1 MTTGEGG
8 AIIPSTK
15 KEKSKSSGGASQKS
29 SSSGGGVDLFSGLG
43 PSDLNHALDTDLDL
57 FGPDSMLS
65 GNLLPDLPTASGTRK
80 SSSRSSVLA
89 KSATTA
95 SNNRTST
102 TSSSSTALTSTTKN
116 KQYNTQIQS
125 QQPSALS
132 PRALPSTDTASMYE
146 ELIQQRTAQVGQNY
160 DHFSPPTI
168 DHY

>member
-1 MTTGEGG
+1 MPT
-8 AIIPSTK
+8 TK
-15 KEKSKSSGGASQKS
+15 KEKSKSTGGGGSSSQKS
-29 SSSGGGVDLFSGLG
+29 NSSRGGGGGVDLFSGLG

-57 FGPDSMLS
+57 FGPDSLLS
-65 GNLLPDLPTASGTRK
+65 GNLLPDLPTATGTRK
-80 SSSRSSVLA
+80 SSSRSSVIA
-89 KSATTA
+89 KSAATTA

-102 TSSSSTALTSTTKN
+102 SSSSSTALTSTTKN

-132 PRALPSTDTASMYE
+132 PRALPSTDTSSMYE
-146 ELIQQRTAQVGQNY
+146 ELIQQRTAQVSQNY

>member
-8 AIIPSTK
+8 VLIPTTK

-29 SSSGGGVDLFSGLG
+29 SSGSGGGVDLFSGLG

-57 FGPDSMLS
+57 FGPDSLLS
-65 GNLLPDLPTASGTRK
+65 GNLLPDLPAATGTRK

-95 SNNRTST
+95 SNNRASSSSSTSAA
-102 TSSSSTALTSTTKN
+102 SSTALTTAKN
-116 KQYNTQIQS
+116 KQYSTQPAQ
-125 QQPSALS
+125 S

-146 ELIQQRTAQVGQNY
+146 ELIQQRTAQVSQNY
-160 DHFSPPTI
+160 DPLSSPSTI
-168 DHY
+168 GHY